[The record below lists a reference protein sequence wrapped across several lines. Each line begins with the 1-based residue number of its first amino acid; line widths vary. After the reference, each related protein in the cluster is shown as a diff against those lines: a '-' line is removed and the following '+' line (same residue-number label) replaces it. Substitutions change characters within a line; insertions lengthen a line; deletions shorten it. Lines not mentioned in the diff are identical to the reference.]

1 MCLTV
6 KNLIL
11 NVFSAL
17 SLCVPLRE
25 KLCAFC
31 YCGEK
36 SLLGQGELK
45 LFGPTPGYVPLHIR
59 NRRGSSE
66 KDDDYHDE
74 DNDFDDNDN
83 NQSPGHRE
91 VGLKKWVALCA
102 VP

>member
-1 MCLTV
+1 MSEKCFQIFFFS
-6 KNLIL
+6 LI
-11 NVFSAL
+11 
-17 SLCVPLRE
+17 PLRE

-66 KDDDYHDE
+66 KDDDYHDDE
-74 DNDFDDNDN
+74 NDFDDNDN
-83 NQSPGHRE
+83 RSPGHRGS
-91 VGLKKWVALCA
+91 GLKK
-102 VP
+102 